1 MLVNFGKKDMRSN
14 TIICVIWKLTGRIEH
29 FVNLGKLYTHYGN
42 DELGISR
49 SSLNKKDLFEGYDT
63 ETIKILKCYVK

>member
-1 MLVNFGKKDMRSN
+1 MRSN
-14 TIICVIWKLTGRIEH
+14 TIICVVWKLTGRIEH
-29 FVNLGKLYTHYGN
+29 FVNLGKLYTYYGN

-49 SSLNKKDLFEGYDT
+49 SSLNKKNLFNGYDT

>member
-1 MLVNFGKKDMRSN
+1 MRSN

-49 SSLNKKDLFEGYDT
+49 SSLNKKDLFEGYDN
-63 ETIKILKCYVK
+63 ESIKILKCYVK

>member
-1 MLVNFGKKDMRSN
+1 LGRKKLYMRSN

>member
-1 MLVNFGKKDMRSN
+1 MRSN

-49 SSLNKKDLFEGYDT
+49 SSLNKKDLFDCYDN
-63 ETIKILKCYVK
+63 

>member
-1 MLVNFGKKDMRSN
+1 MNFGKKDNMRSN
-14 TIICVIWKLTGRIEH
+14 TIICVVWKLTGRIEH

>member
-1 MLVNFGKKDMRSN
+1 MRSD

-29 FVNLGKLYTHYGN
+29 FVNLGKLYKHYTN

-49 SSLNKKDLFEGYDT
+49 SSLNKKNLFSGYDT
-63 ETIKILKCYVK
+63 ESIRVLKTYVK

>member
-1 MLVNFGKKDMRSN
+1 MTSN

-63 ETIKILKCYVK
+63 ETIKILKCNVK

>member
-1 MLVNFGKKDMRSN
+1 MNFGKKDNMRSN

>member
-1 MLVNFGKKDMRSN
+1 VNFGRKDMSSN
-14 TIICVIWKLTGRIEH
+14 TIICVVWKLTGRVEH
-29 FVNLGKLYTHYGN
+29 FVNLGKLYSYYGN

-49 SSLNKKDLFEGYDT
+49 SSLNKKDLFDGYDT

>member
-1 MLVNFGKKDMRSN
+1 MSSN
-14 TIICVIWKLTGRIEH
+14 TIICVVWKLTGRVEH
-29 FVNLGKLYTHYGN
+29 FVNLGKLYSYYGN

-49 SSLNKKDLFEGYDT
+49 SSLNKKDLFDGYDT